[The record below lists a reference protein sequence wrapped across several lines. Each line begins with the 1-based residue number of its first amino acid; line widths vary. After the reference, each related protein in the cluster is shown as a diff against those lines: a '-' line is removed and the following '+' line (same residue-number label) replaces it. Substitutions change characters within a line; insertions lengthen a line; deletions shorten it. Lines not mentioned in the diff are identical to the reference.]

1 MLNSLDI
8 EGRPQDTRV
17 VVAMSGGVDSS
28 VTAALLAAEG
38 YDVVGV
44 TLQLYDHGAAMH
56 RKGACC
62 AGRDIHDARD
72 VAERIGIPHYVLDYE
87 ARFKEA
93 VIDRFA
99 ESYVAGETPVPC
111 VDCNIAIKFRDLLG
125 TARDLGARVLAT
137 GHYVASRREPDGSR
151 ALFRAR
157 EEERDQSYFLF
168 ATTRAQLDLLRFPL
182 GERTKAETREL
193 ARRFGLAVA
202 DKHDSQDIC
211 FVPAGHYSDVIERLR
226 PGAAQPGDIVDLA
239 GRVLG
244 RHDGIVHFTV
254 GQRRGLG
261 IAAGAPLYVVRLE
274 AATRRVVVG
283 PREALDVRRMAL
295 RDVNWLGDG
304 ELDAAL
310 DGTEVFVKV
319 RSTRPPQAAWLKRGR
334 DGVEVELA
342 GSEQGVAPGQACVFY
357 DAGHGQARVLG
368 GGFIRR
374 AVEDRLPAQGGA
386 PAFAAARG

>member
-261 IAAGAPLYVVRLE
+261 IAAGAPLYVVRLD
-274 AATRRVVVG
+274 AAARRVVVG